1 MAVDNS
7 WQYRPHDKPVSKC
20 LTVGAVDADGTFV
33 TLIENIALFFPGLL
47 SNRGPLKAGLS
58 AFVTEERTLEDLG
71 A

>member
-1 MAVDNS
+1 M
-7 WQYRPHDKPVSKC
+7 
-20 LTVGAVDADGTFV
+20 